1 MSGNSKS
8 GALLP
13 LFGICAT
20 DVLDIYKIKKC
31 E

>member
-13 LFGICAT
+13 LFGIYVA
-20 DVLDIYKIKKC
+20 DVLDIHKIRKC